1 MTYNAWMPRLA
12 RIASLAMILWI
23 TAAVLAPL
31 PALAQGCSMCGSALQ
46 DEEDPLARSI
56 SASVLFMMSMPF
68 AVTFTVAGWLIY
80 RHRRFHAAGTES
92 LDAFQNPNAS
102 KEEPR

>member
-1 MTYNAWMPRLA
+1 
-12 RIASLAMILWI
+12 MILLAI
-23 TAAVLAPL
+23 AAALVPQ
-31 PALAQGCSMCGSALQ
+31 PAHAQGCSMCGTALQ
-46 DEEDPLARSI
+46 DKEDPLARSI

-80 RHRRFHAAGTES
+80 RHRRFHAAGTGS